1 MVQLISCF
9 LEDERGKILE
19 KSDLNVVD
27 IIKKSWEIKNFKEIY
42 KWASSIDPYGNTIF
56 NVHQIPYLTAELE
69 NLKKEIND
77 KKFESDVD
85 KLQDFLKK
93 IEQHLY
99 IRFVGD

>member
-19 KSDLNVVD
+19 KFNLNVAD
-27 IIKKSWEIKNFKEIY
+27 IIKKSWEVKNFKEKY
-42 KWASSIDPYGNTIF
+42 NWVSSIDPYGNTIF

-77 KKFESDVD
+77 KQIISDVNELE
-85 KLQDFLKK
+85 KFIGK